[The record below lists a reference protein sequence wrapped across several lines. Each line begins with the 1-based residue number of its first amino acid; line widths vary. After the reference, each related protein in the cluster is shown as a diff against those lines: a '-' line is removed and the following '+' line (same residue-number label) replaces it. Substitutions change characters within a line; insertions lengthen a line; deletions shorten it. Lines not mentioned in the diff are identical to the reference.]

1 VRRRDS
7 SAIPFNLSHNNPTS
21 KKEYEEE
28 EEEEEDDEVY
38 KTTCQNLQ
46 NFNQK
51 LS

>member
-7 SAIPFNLSHNNPTS
+7 STIPFNLSHNNPTS

-28 EEEEEDDEVY
+28 EDEVY